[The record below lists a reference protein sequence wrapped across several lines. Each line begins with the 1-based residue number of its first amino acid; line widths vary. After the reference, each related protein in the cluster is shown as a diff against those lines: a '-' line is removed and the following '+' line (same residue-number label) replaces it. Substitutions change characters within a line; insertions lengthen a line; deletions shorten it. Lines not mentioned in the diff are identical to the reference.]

1 MFFVHVLSIKGED
14 LYCRKYCW
22 CCKWS
27 LDFTYSAVKLL
38 LESGSFTLF
47 NLYMLST
54 RCRMRKFVMCIIT
67 EPFELFELYVHDS
80 YITSFQSFSINI
92 FYQKCSFN
100 VLSLIPNLQDRLFSS
115 WKNTC
120 IFMANFESDDN
131 QITPN
136 WLTDLLRTRS
146 SYVAD
151 MREKVDFN
159 AYSGK

>member
-92 FYQKCSFN
+92 FYQKFSFN

-115 WKNTC
+115 WKKYMYFHGKFWIRRQPNNAQLINRFIKNKIKLRCWHERESWFQC
-120 IFMANFESDDN
+120 I
-131 QITPN
+131 
-136 WLTDLLRTRS
+136 
-146 SYVAD
+146 
-151 MREKVDFN
+151 
-159 AYSGK
+159 